1 MILLE
6 QGVNALQL
14 GMMLFLTSAGLTLV
28 FGIMNFINLAHG
40 SLYML
45 GAFTG
50 ASLLARTG
58 SFTMAV
64 TGGLAGAAIGAAV
77 LEWSVLRRLYVRDH
91 SAQVLGTF
99 GLILFFNE
107 AVRMIWGN
115 APLFI
120 SMPQW
125 LSGAVEVF
133 PGFHYSAYRLL
144 VTLLGLSVAVAMA
157 LIITRTRL
165 GALIRAGASNREMLQ
180 ALGVNVRA
188 LFALVFAL
196 GGALAGLAGTLMG
209 PVQSVQVGMG
219 EPVLILAFVVI
230 VIGGIGS
237 VKGAFVGAILV
248 GLVDTLGRYALPKL
262 LGYTVGPALA
272 SLAIYL
278 LMAAMLYFR
287 PNGLFPAP
295 SASGGAPPVEEIPL
309 RYGRPGGA
317 WIAVGIA
324 AVALLLI
331 LPLIGDAYHVR
342 TMTRAVI
349 MGIAALALAL
359 VFGYGGMISF
369 GHAAFLGIGAYS
381 VGILAEHGVTSGLVA
396 IPVAVAAAGA
406 AALLIGALAL
416 RTTGIFFIM
425 ITLAF
430 AQMLYYVS
438 IGLERYGGDNG
449 MPLKAA
455 TRLGDAVVFSNPVH
469 LYYGGL
475 AALAVVYAAG
485 RIFVNSAF
493 GLALRGIRDN
503 ERRMRNLGY
512 PTYRYKVLAFA
523 LSGALTGLAG
533 ALLANADSYV
543 GPSNLHWFM
552 SGLLMIMVILGGQG
566 SLAGPVIGAV
576 LYVVVEEGLSHVTE
590 HWMVIFGPLLVLTVL
605 LARRGLLGIA
615 LPGEHACAR

>member
-1 MILLE
+1 MIFLE
-6 QGVNALQL
+6 QGINALQL

-45 GAFTG
+45 GAFAG
-50 ASLLARTG
+50 ASVLARTG
-58 SFTMAV
+58 SFAAALLAGV
-64 TGGLAGAAIGAAV
+64 AGAAIGAAV
-77 LEWSVLRRLYVRDH
+77 LELAVLRRLYARDH

-107 AVRMIWGN
+107 AVRMLWGN

-120 SMPQW
+120 SMPDS
-125 LSGAVEVF
+125 LSGAVELL
-133 PGFHYSAYRLL
+133 PGFRYPAYRLV
-144 VTLLGLSVAVAMA
+144 VTLIGLTVAAGMA
-157 LIITRTRL
+157 LLITRTRL
-165 GALIRAGASNREMLQ
+165 GALVRAGASNREMLQ
-180 ALGVNVRA
+180 VMGVNVRV
-188 LFALVFAL
+188 LFAFVFAL

-237 VKGAFVGAILV
+237 IKGAFVGAVLV
-248 GLVDTLGRYALPKL
+248 GLVDTLGRFALPKL
-262 LGYTVGPALA
+262 FGYTAGPALA

-278 LMAAMLYFR
+278 LMAVMLYFR
-287 PNGLFPAP
+287 PNGLFPAQVA
-295 SASGGAPPVEEIPL
+295 SAGGGQSPEEPPP
-309 RYGRPGGA
+309 RYGMPGRA
-317 WIAVGIA
+317 WLVAGLA
-324 AVALLLI
+324 ALCLLAVA
-331 LPLIGDAYHVR
+331 PLIGDSYQIRVLN
-342 TMTRAVI
+342 RAVI
-349 MGIAALALAL
+349 MGIAALALGL

-369 GHAAFLGIGAYS
+369 GHSAFVGVGAYA
-381 VGILAEHGVTSGLVA
+381 VGILAAHGVSDGLVA
-396 IPVAVAAAGA
+396 LPVAVAAAGLA
-406 AALLIGALAL
+406 GLVIGALAL
-416 RTTGIFFIM
+416 RTSGIFFIM

-430 AQMLYYVS
+430 AQMLYYIA

-449 MPLKAA
+449 MPLKAS
-455 TRLGDAVVFSNPVH
+455 TRLGTLLDLSSPVH
-469 LYYGGL
+469 LYYTGL
-475 AALAVVYAAG
+475 AALVTVYLLG
-485 RIFVNSAF
+485 RVLVASEF

-523 LSGALTGLAG
+523 LSGALCGLAG
-533 ALLANADSYV
+533 ALLVNVDSYV

-566 SLAGPVIGAV
+566 SLLGPVVGAM
-576 LYVVVEEGLSHVTE
+576 LYVVVEEGLSNITE

-605 LARRGLLGIA
+605 LARHGLLGFT
-615 LPGEHACAR
+615 LPAKAARG